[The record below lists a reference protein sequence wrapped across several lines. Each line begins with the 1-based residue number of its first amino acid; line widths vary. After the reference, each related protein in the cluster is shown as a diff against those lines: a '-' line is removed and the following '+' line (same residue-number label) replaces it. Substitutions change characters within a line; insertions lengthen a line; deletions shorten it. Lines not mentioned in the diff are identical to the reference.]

1 MLTPWPNTA
10 VDTILCKFQ
19 SIEHIQCFKKITFD
33 HLHPRAAHKIHLPH
47 FPTCLCFP
55 NSGACSP
62 SDSPEICA
70 QWFPGQSPS
79 FPSTLYLTFHRCT
92 YYLPLLNMA
101 FQIPYF
107 LTNYTLK
114 GRSHWSTFA
123 ILTTLLFCLLFISIS
138 YTWQYLAV
146 KWTTAV
152 FQHRSAPHIKDM
164 HNTCI
169 IPSTLKKEKNKRS
182 IR

>member
-1 MLTPWPNTA
+1 MQVPEHRTYPVFLKNHIWPFTSQSCPQNPSPTLSYLP
-10 VDTILCKFQ
+10 VFPKLWSLLSFRFTWNLCTVVSWTESLIPKHSVSNLSQ
-19 SIEHIQCFKKITFD
+19 MQ
-33 HLHPRAAHKIHLPH
+33 
-47 FPTCLCFP
+47 
-55 NSGACSP
+55 
-62 SDSPEICA
+62 
-70 QWFPGQSPS
+70 
-79 FPSTLYLTFHRCT
+79 T

-169 IPSTLKKEKNKRS
+169 IPSMLKKEKNKRS